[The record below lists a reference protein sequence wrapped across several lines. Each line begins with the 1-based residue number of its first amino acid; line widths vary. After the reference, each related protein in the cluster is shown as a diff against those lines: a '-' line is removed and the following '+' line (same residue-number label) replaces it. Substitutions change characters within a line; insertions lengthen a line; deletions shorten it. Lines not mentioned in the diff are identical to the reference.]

1 MFMILLWY
9 YFIHLSYSKIAFLE
23 IQDFDAKYKR
33 QLNVQLLNQIIRVFL
48 CRIKNILKNN
58 KLQKS
63 IKTNFL
69 YLFEEDNLI

>member
-1 MFMILLWY
+1 MILLCY

-69 YLFEEDNLI
+69 TI